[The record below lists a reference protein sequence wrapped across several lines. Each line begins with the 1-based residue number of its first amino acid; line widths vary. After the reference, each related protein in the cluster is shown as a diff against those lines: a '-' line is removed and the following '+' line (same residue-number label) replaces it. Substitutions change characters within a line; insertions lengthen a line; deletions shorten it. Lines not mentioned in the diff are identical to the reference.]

1 MDKKFIEMWCVLLN
15 YAETAMNLFQ
25 YLKGVYTQ
33 RFHIKTNIKREE
45 WFQFLKEIP
54 KNNEYIMCPYLEKE
68 GILKDMEEEN
78 SVILQIKKAEM
89 IPCPEIPLSLTE
101 WVLGDWKNPDH
112 E

>member
-33 RFHIKTNIKREE
+33 RFHNKTNIKREE

-89 IPCPEIPLSLTE
+89 IPCPAIPLSLTE